1 MKIILGDNQFFGI
14 NHHDLNKA
22 NKDKSKFADEKS
34 IVNFIISSL
43 NAGLDGFMINSNQM
57 GYNII
62 NEYKFDSE
70 KEIHYSIPYPHK
82 YAAII
87 NANGMSNMLS
97 YFIKNTSLYKVLLSL
112 PKYLLTQNLK
122 YLIPI
127 ATSLEIPKSLP
138 IGSTVYL
145 QNVVTDLILGL
156 DKIDILEYYA
166 NDLRKN
172 GYKVGIITL
181 NPLKLDKL
189 IKNSNYLNRPDVTVC
204 FNINLS
210 GFNVFPSKQDVEK
223 LILTNKNYNLMG
235 MSIFSSGGAKI
246 EDSIDYIKGLNLS
259 HVVFGSSNIE
269 NVKNNFNNLTRSI

>member
-22 NKDKSKFADEKS
+22 DQDKSKFEHEKS
-34 IVNFIISSL
+34 IVNFIKNSL

-62 NEYKFDSE
+62 NKHKFDSN

-97 YFIKNTSLYKVLLSL
+97 YFIKNTSLYKVFFSL
-112 PKYLLTQNLK
+112 PKYFLTKNLK

-138 IGSTVYL
+138 KGSTVYL

-156 DKIDILEYYA
+156 DKIDVLEYYA

-172 GYKVGIITL
+172 GFKVGIITL

-189 IKNSNYLNRPDVTVC
+189 ITNSSYLNRSDVTVC

-210 GFNVFPSKQDVEK
+210 GFNVFPNKLEVEK
-223 LILTNKNYNLMG
+223 LIATKKNYNLMG

-246 EDSIDYIKGLNLS
+246 KDSIDYIQNLNLNY
-259 HVVFGSSNIE
+259 VVFGSSKIE
-269 NVKNNFNNLTRSI
+269 NVKNNFNSLTRLT